1 MKYGELFQFDPI
13 ESVVQ
18 LLDADHSA
26 TARELVKTFVISE
39 DMSEKLC
46 GIIIPQLQFDLPA
59 DNKGILIVGN
69 YGTGKSHLMSVVS
82 AVAEHTDLNG
92 ELNNKKVAHDAA
104 RIAGKFKVVRI
115 EIGAATMGLRQILV
129 TELESGLEKMN
140 VPFSFPAADS
150 VTSNKPAFEN
160 MMAAFQ
166 KVYPEHGLLV
176 VVDELLDYLRSR
188 LDHQLILDLNFLR
201 EIGEVCKDLRFRFI
215 AGVQEAIFDSTRFAF
230 VSDSIRRVKDRFEQA
245 LIARN
250 DVKYVVAERLLK
262 KSPQQ
267 LAKIKEI
274 LAPFTKFYS
283 NMNERMEEFARLFPV
298 HPDYL
303 DTFER
308 VYVVEKREA
317 LKTISA
323 AMKEIVGK
331 EVPLDQPGLIAY
343 DSYWKI
349 LTANPSFRAIP
360 DVKAV
365 IDCSRVLESRIE
377 NAFTRPA
384 YRPMAMRII
393 HALSVHRL
401 TTNDIHAKIGPNPEE
416 LRDGLCLYQPGV
428 EDLGG
433 EPADDLLSMV
443 QTVLK
448 EIHRTVSGQFIST
461 NPNNRQYYL
470 DLKKSDDY
478 DANIEKRA
486 ETLEKS
492 QLDRY
497 YYNALKGA
505 MELTDQISYVTGH
518 NVWEYELEWLKTK
531 ASRLGYLFFGA
542 PNERSTAAP
551 PRDFYIYFL
560 QLFDA
565 PFFKDEK
572 KPDEVFFKLT
582 AADEAFHSI
591 LRNYSA
597 AVELS
602 LGASGAAK
610 QIYQS
615 KSELFL
621 SELVK
626 WIKAH
631 INSAFDVTYQGQ
643 TKKPLQWVLGKSLQ
657 QSGTG
662 ASIRDIVKNVSSSC
676 MDGHFSDQTPEYP
689 SFSILITN
697 KVRPGAA
704 QDAIRAIAGM
714 NRTKQAIAVL
724 DALELL
730 DGDRLDVQNSRYADF
745 IVNALM
751 NKNQGQ
757 VLNKSEII
765 CDVKGVDYMAPDK
778 YRLELE
784 WVAVLLAALV
794 YTGDIVLAIPGDKI
808 DATKIGSLAAKP
820 VEDLTNF
827 KHIERPKE
835 WNIPAIKALLE
846 LLGLPIGM
854 ANNITQGSDDAV
866 KQALKKANEYIG
878 QLLSAEQ
885 TFRETLFFWDEPF
898 TQGDGGN
905 LFGSDTS
912 SHGIEDMRSAL
923 KKTREFFDTI
933 QTFNLPGKFKNFNFA
948 PKDIQSLKSGIA
960 IANKIEN
967 IKKILTEL
975 NPVVSYFIKA
985 QNSLT
990 PDHEWLQLSKKTKDK
1005 VFSILESTLLQ
1016 ANAESVSGTIGD
1028 ATQVRNEVLP
1038 DLNDLKKVYIE
1049 SYMALHGKRRL
1060 GINDDNRKKALLQDA
1075 RLRKLNELVTIDLMP
1090 TNQLSD
1096 FNKKLGPLRPCFAL
1110 TADDIRDN
1118 PICPHCGFKP
1128 IDEAVKVIGSTNTDE
1143 EEQSHFEFRNVS
1155 LILDELDQQLDQLF
1169 ESWTDTL
1176 LKNLEDPT
1184 TQESLELLEGHERKL
1199 IAQFTKSRMLPDPMT
1214 AEFVDALQKAL
1225 SGLIKV
1231 TVRTDDLKS
1240 ALKSDGAP
1248 TTVSDLMKHFED
1260 YLDGLVRG
1268 KDPNR
1273 VRIIIE

>member
-26 TARELVKTFVISE
+26 TARELVRTFVISE

-82 AVAEHTDLNG
+82 AVAEHGDLKE
-92 ELNNKKVAHDAA
+92 ELTNKRVAQDSA

-115 EIGAATMGLRQILV
+115 EIGATTMGLRQILV
-129 TELESGLEKMN
+129 TELESGLEKLN
-140 VPFSFPAADS
+140 VQFSFPAADA

-160 MMAAFQ
+160 MMAEFH
-166 KVYPEHGLLV
+166 KVYPDHGVLI

-188 LDHQLILDLNFLR
+188 GDQQLILDLNFLR
-201 EIGEVCKDLRFRFI
+201 EIGEVCKDLKFRFI
-215 AGVQEAIFDSTRFAF
+215 AGVQEAIFDSARFSF
-230 VSDSIRRVKDRFEQA
+230 VAESIRRVKDRFEQA
-245 LIARN
+245 LIARS

-262 KSPQQ
+262 KNPDQI
-267 LAKIKEI
+267 AKIKKI
-274 LAPFTKFYS
+274 LAPFTKFYA

-323 AMKEIVGK
+323 SMKEIIVK
-331 EVPLDQPGLIAY
+331 DVPTDQPGLIAY
-343 DSYWKI
+343 DSYWKT
-349 LTANPSFRAIP
+349 LTANPSLRAIA
-360 DVKAV
+360 DVKSV
-365 IDCSRVLESRIE
+365 IDCSKVLESRIE
-377 NAFTRPA
+377 NAFTRPQ

-401 TTNDIHAKIGPNPEE
+401 TTNDIHSKIGATPEE

-448 EIHRTVSGQFIST
+448 EIHRTVSGQFISS
-461 NPNNRQYYL
+461 NPDNRQYYL

-486 ETLEKS
+486 ESLEKS

-497 YYNALKGA
+497 YYDALKGA

-518 NVWEYELEWLKTK
+518 SVWEYELEWLKTK

-560 QLFDA
+560 QLFEA
-565 PFFKDEK
+565 PHFKDDK

-582 AADEAFHSI
+582 GADATFHTI
-591 LRNYSA
+591 LKNYSA
-597 AVELS
+597 AIELS
-602 LGASGAAK
+602 LGASGSAK

-615 KSELFL
+615 KSDLFL

-631 INSAFDVTYQGQ
+631 INSAFDVIYQGQ
-643 TKKPLQWVLGKSLQ
+643 TKKPLQWVTGKSVQ

-662 ASIRDIVKNVSSSC
+662 ASIRDIVKNVASSC
-676 MDGHFSDQTPEYP
+676 MDGHFSDQAPEYP
-689 SFSILITN
+689 SFSILITK
-697 KVRPGAA
+697 KVRIDAA
-704 QDAIRAIAGM
+704 QEAIRAIAGTNM
-714 NRTKQAIAVL
+714 TKQAIAVL

-730 DGDRLDVQNSRYADF
+730 DGSRIDVQNSRYAGF
-745 IVNALM
+745 IRDALL
-751 NKNQGQ
+751 NKAPGH
-757 VLNKSEII
+757 VLNKSDII
-765 CDVKGVDYMAPDK
+765 TGVQGVDYMAPDI
-778 YRLELE
+778 YRLEIE
-784 WVAVLLAALV
+784 WVPVLLAALV
-794 YTGDIVLAIPGDKI
+794 YSGDIVLAITGDKL
-808 DATKIGSLAAKP
+808 DATKIATMVAKP
-820 VEDLTNF
+820 IDDLINF
-827 KHIERPKE
+827 KHVERPKE
-835 WNIPAIKALLE
+835 WNIPSIKALLE
-846 LLGLPIGM
+846 LLDLPGGM
-854 ANNITQGSDDAV
+854 ANSITQSSEEAV
-866 KQALKKANEYIG
+866 KQVLKKSNELIG
-878 QLLSAEQ
+878 QLLAAEQ

-898 TQGDGGN
+898 VQGDGDN
-905 LFGSDTS
+905 LFGADTS
-912 SHGIEDMRSAL
+912 SNAVEDKRVAI
-923 KKTREFFDTI
+923 KKTKDFLDI
-933 QTFNLPGKFKNFNFA
+933 AQTFNTPGKFKNFNFA
-948 PKDIQSLKSGIA
+948 PKDIQSLRSGLA
-960 IANKIEN
+960 IAGN
-967 IKKILTEL
+967 ISTLKKLLNEL
-975 NPVVSYFIKA
+975 APMISYFIKA
-985 QNSLT
+985 QNCL
-990 PDHEWLQLSKKTKDK
+990 PMDHEWLKLSKQTKDNALSAIE
-1005 VFSILESTLLQ
+1005 SILCKS
-1016 ANAESVSGTIGD
+1016 
-1028 ATQVRNEVLP
+1028 ATDTDEIKSAIVR
-1038 DLNDLKKVYIE
+1038 DLNALRDEYIKVYMEI
-1049 SYMALHGKRRL
+1049 HGKRRL
-1060 GINDDNRKKALLQDA
+1060 GVDDDGRKKRLSQDA
-1075 RLRKLNELVTIDLMP
+1075 RLQKLNQLVTIDLMP
-1090 TNQLSD
+1090 TSQLSD
-1096 FNKKLGPLRPCFAL
+1096 FKNRLGSLKSCFSL
-1110 TADDIRDN
+1110 TTEDIREN
-1118 PICPHCGFKP
+1118 PVCPHCGFRP
-1128 IDEAVKVIGSTNTDE
+1128 IDEAVTVAFAGKPINEGET
-1143 EEQSHFEFRNVS
+1143 HHEFRNVS
-1155 LILDELDQQLDQLF
+1155 LILDELDQQVDQLF
-1169 ESWTDTL
+1169 ESWTDAL

-1184 TQESLELLEGHERKL
+1184 TQESLGLIEESQRKL
-1199 IAQFTKSRMLPDPMT
+1199 VGQFAKSKRLPDPMT
-1214 AEFVDALQKAL
+1214 VELVEALQKVL

-1231 TVRTDDLKS
+1231 TVKTDDLKS

-1248 TTVSDLMKHFED
+1248 TTVFDLKRHFED

-1268 KDPNR
+1268 KDANR
-1273 VRIIIE
+1273 VRIILE